1 MAVMFPVAS
10 SLFQEDNTPCCTENI
25 IREGFEE
32 HEDELHI
39 IYRFHR
45 SQHLLDVFDWQ
56 IQTL

>member
-1 MAVMFPVAS
+1 MFPVAS

-32 HEDELHI
+32 HEDELSI
-39 IYRFHR
+39 LSRFHR